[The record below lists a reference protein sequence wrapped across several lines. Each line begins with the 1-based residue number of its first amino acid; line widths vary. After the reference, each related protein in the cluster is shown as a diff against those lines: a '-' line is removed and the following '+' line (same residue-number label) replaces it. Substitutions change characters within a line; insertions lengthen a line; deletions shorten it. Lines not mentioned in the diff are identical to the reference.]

1 MIWLLQYRGQLG
13 HPASLLHVLDHL
25 ALGLGLLHVELGL
38 LHVNLG
44 VLHVDL
50 GLLHDVELGLLR
62 VDIGPLHVELGM
74 LAGKV
79 ARKLL
84 SLGSCVAARVTLPA
98 FRLEM

>member
-1 MIWLLQYRGQLG
+1 MIWLLQDRGQLG
-13 HPASLLHVLDHL
+13 HPASLLHLLDHL
-25 ALGLGLLHVELGL
+25 ALDLGLLHVDI
-38 LHVNLG
+38 G

-50 GLLHDVELGLLR
+50 GLLHVELG
-62 VDIGPLHVELGM
+62 V

-84 SLGSCVAARVTLPA
+84 SLGSCVAAQVTLPA

>member
-1 MIWLLQYRGQLG
+1 MIWLLQDRGQLG
-13 HPASLLHVLDHL
+13 HPASLLHLLDHL
-25 ALGLGLLHVELGL
+25 ALDLGLLHVD
-38 LHVNLG
+38 LG

-50 GLLHDVELGLLR
+50 GLLHVELG
-62 VDIGPLHVELGM
+62 V

-84 SLGSCVAARVTLPA
+84 SLGSCEAAQVTLPA

>member
-13 HPASLLHVLDHL
+13 HPASLFHLLGHL
-25 ALGLGLLHVELGL
+25 ALDLGLLLVELGVLHVELGL
-38 LHVNLG
+38 LYV
-44 VLHVDL
+44 
-50 GLLHDVELGLLR
+50 
-62 VDIGPLHVELGM
+62 VELGM

-84 SLGSCVAARVTLPA
+84 SLGSGEAAQVTLPA

>member
-13 HPASLLHVLDHL
+13 HPASLLHLLDHL
-25 ALGLGLLHVELGL
+25 ALGLGLLHDVQ
-38 LHVNLG
+38 LG

-50 GLLHDVELGLLR
+50 GLLHVELG
-62 VDIGPLHVELGM
+62 V

-79 ARKLL
+79 ACKLL
-84 SLGSCVAARVTLPA
+84 SLGSCVAAQITLPA

>member
-1 MIWLLQYRGQLG
+1 MIRLLQYRGQLG
-13 HPASLLHVLDHL
+13 HPASLLHLLDHL
-25 ALGLGLLHVELGL
+25 ALG
-38 LHVNLG
+38 
-44 VLHVDL
+44 L

-84 SLGSCVAARVTLPA
+84 SLGSCVAAQVTLPA

>member
-1 MIWLLQYRGQLG
+1 MIRLLQYRGQLG
-13 HPASLLHVLDHL
+13 HLASLLHVLDHL

-38 LHVNLG
+38 LHDVELV

-50 GLLHDVELGLLR
+50 GL
-62 VDIGPLHVELGM
+62 LHVELGM

-84 SLGSCVAARVTLPA
+84 SLGSCVAAQVTLPA